1 MAQQSIYL
9 DRKIVPLN
17 IIMKKIIV
25 FASLIIS
32 CYLVNAQSAK
42 AEWVVLKSN
51 NLKCWECKDVLDK
64 YLTKE
69 KENTEGGIVQW
80 KINLL
85 QGEVRIQFLPD
96 RTSADEV
103 RVSVNNA
110 GFDTDNDKAL
120 DEAYKNL
127 PPSCK
132 RAAEGGGPQLRK
144 PCHVKP
150 FL

>member
-1 MAQQSIYL
+1 MC
-9 DRKIVPLN
+9 LN
-17 IIMKKIIV
+17 IVMKKIIV
-25 FASLIIS
+25 AVLFLIFAHNAS
-32 CYLVNAQSAK
+32 AQSAK
-42 AEWVVLKSN
+42 SEWVILKSN

-103 RVSVNNA
+103 RAAVNNA
-110 GFDTDNDKAL
+110 GFDTDKEKAL
-120 DEAYKNL
+120 DEAYKKL

-132 RAAEGGGPQLRK
+132 RAEEGGGPQLRK
-144 PCHVKP
+144 PCHIKP
-150 FL
+150 YL

>member
-1 MAQQSIYL
+1 
-9 DRKIVPLN
+9 
-17 IIMKKIIV
+17 MKKIFVAVLFLI
-25 FASLIIS
+25 FAHTSS
-32 CYLVNAQSAK
+32 AQSAK
-42 AEWVVLKSN
+42 AEWVILKSN

-69 KENTEGGIVQW
+69 KDNTEGGIVQW

-103 RVSVNNA
+103 RAAVNNA
-110 GFDTDNDKAL
+110 GFDTDKEKAL
-120 DEAYKNL
+120 DEAYKKL

-132 RAAEGGGPQLRK
+132 RAEEGGGPQLRK
-144 PCHVKP
+144 PCHLKP
-150 FL
+150 YL

>member
-1 MAQQSIYL
+1 MKQIIIAAILLIGFYNATAQT
-9 DRKIVPLN
+9 
-17 IIMKKIIV
+17 
-25 FASLIIS
+25 
-32 CYLVNAQSAK
+32 AK
-42 AEWVVLKSN
+42 AEWLIFKSN

-69 KENTEGGIVQW
+69 KDNTDGGIVQW

-103 RVSVNNA
+103 RVAVNNA
-110 GFDTDNDKAL
+110 GFDTDNEKAL
-120 DEAYKNL
+120 DEAYIKL

-132 RAAEGGGPQLRK
+132 RSAEGGGPQLRK
-144 PCHVKP
+144 PCHIKP
-150 FL
+150 YL

>member
-1 MAQQSIYL
+1 M
-9 DRKIVPLN
+9 PLN
-17 IIMKKIIV
+17 MDMKKIIV
-25 FASLIIS
+25 ALLLLISVNHAS
-32 CYLVNAQSAK
+32 AQSAK
-42 AEWVVLKSN
+42 AEWVLLKSN

-103 RVSVNNA
+103 RAAINNA
-110 GFDTDNDKAL
+110 GFDTDKEKAL
-120 DEAYKNL
+120 DEAYKKL

-132 RAAEGGGPQLRK
+132 RAEEGGGPQLRK

-150 FL
+150 YL

>member
-1 MAQQSIYL
+1 M
-9 DRKIVPLN
+9 PLN
-17 IIMKKIIV
+17 FVMKKIFV
-25 FASLIIS
+25 AVLLLVVAHTAS
-32 CYLVNAQSAK
+32 AQSAK
-42 AEWVVLKSN
+42 AEWVILKSN

-103 RVSVNNA
+103 RVAVNNA
-110 GFDTDNDKAL
+110 GFDTDKEKAL
-120 DEAYKNL
+120 DETYKKL

-132 RAAEGGGPQLRK
+132 RAEEGGGPQLRK

-150 FL
+150 YL

>member
-1 MAQQSIYL
+1 MPL
-9 DRKIVPLN
+9 HIV
-17 IIMKKIIV
+17 MKKIFVAVLFLIV
-25 FASLIIS
+25 VHTAS
-32 CYLVNAQSAK
+32 AQSAK
-42 AEWVVLKSN
+42 AEWVILKSN

-103 RVSVNNA
+103 RAAVNNA
-110 GFDTDNDKAL
+110 GFDTDKEKAL
-120 DEAYKNL
+120 DEAYKKL

-132 RAAEGGGPQLRK
+132 RAEEGGGPQLRK

-150 FL
+150 YL

>member
-1 MAQQSIYL
+1 M
-9 DRKIVPLN
+9 PLN
-17 IIMKKIIV
+17 MDMKKIIV
-25 FASLIIS
+25 ALLLLISVNHAS
-32 CYLVNAQSAK
+32 AQSAK
-42 AEWVVLKSN
+42 AEWVLLKSN

-103 RVSVNNA
+103 RAAVNNA
-110 GFDTDNDKAL
+110 GFDTDKEKAL
-120 DEAYKNL
+120 DEAYKKL

-132 RAAEGGGPQLRK
+132 RAEEGGGPQLRK
-144 PCHVKP
+144 PFHVKP
-150 FL
+150 YL

>member
-1 MAQQSIYL
+1 M
-9 DRKIVPLN
+9 PLN
-17 IIMKKIIV
+17 MDMKKIIV
-25 FASLIIS
+25 ALLLLIS
-32 CYLVNAQSAK
+32 VNHTSAQSAK
-42 AEWVVLKSN
+42 AEWVILKSN

-103 RVSVNNA
+103 RAAVNNA
-110 GFDTDNDKAL
+110 GFDTDKEKAL
-120 DEAYKNL
+120 DEAYKKL

-132 RAAEGGGPQLRK
+132 RAEEGGGPQLRK

-150 FL
+150 YL

>member
-1 MAQQSIYL
+1 M
-9 DRKIVPLN
+9 PLN
-17 IIMKKIIV
+17 MDMKKIIV
-25 FASLIIS
+25 ALLLLISVNHAS
-32 CYLVNAQSAK
+32 AQSAK
-42 AEWVVLKSN
+42 AEWVILKSN

-103 RVSVNNA
+103 RAAVNNA
-110 GFDTDNDKAL
+110 GFDTDKEKAL
-120 DEAYKNL
+120 DEAYKKL

-132 RAAEGGGPQLRK
+132 RAEEGGGPQLRK

-150 FL
+150 YL

>member
-1 MAQQSIYL
+1 MRFWFSI
-9 DRKIVPLN
+9 
-17 IIMKKIIV
+17 
-25 FASLIIS
+25 F
-32 CYLVNAQSAK
+32 
-42 AEWVVLKSN
+42 KSN

-69 KENTEGGIVQW
+69 KENSEGGIVQW

-96 RTSADEV
+96 RTSADEI
-103 RVSVNNA
+103 RTAVNNA
-110 GFDTDNDKAL
+110 GFDTDNEKAL
-120 DEAYKNL
+120 DEAYKKL

-132 RAAEGGGPQLRK
+132 RATEGGGPQLHK

-150 FL
+150 YL

>member
-1 MAQQSIYL
+1 M

-17 IIMKKIIV
+17 IVMKKIIIAFICIV
-25 FASLIIS
+25 SVHAVS
-32 CYLVNAQSAK
+32 AQSAK
-42 AEWVVLKSN
+42 SEWVILKSN

-69 KENTEGGIVQW
+69 KDNTEGGIVQW

-103 RVSVNNA
+103 RAAVNNA
-110 GFDTDNDKAL
+110 GFDTDNEKAL
-120 DEAYKNL
+120 DEAYKKL

-144 PCHVKP
+144 PCHIKP
-150 FL
+150 YL

>member
-1 MAQQSIYL
+1 MPS
-9 DRKIVPLN
+9 N
-17 IIMKKIIV
+17 SIMKKIIV
-25 FASLIIS
+25 ALLVLISVYDAS
-32 CYLVNAQSAK
+32 AQSAK

-69 KENTEGGIVQW
+69 KDNTDGGIVQW

-85 QGEVRIQFLPD
+85 QGEVRIQYLPD

-103 RVSVNNA
+103 RAAVNNA
-110 GFDTDNDKAL
+110 GFDTDKEKAL
-120 DEAYKNL
+120 DEAYKKL

-132 RAAEGGGPQLRK
+132 RSEEGGGPQLRK

>member
-1 MAQQSIYL
+1 
-9 DRKIVPLN
+9 
-17 IIMKKIIV
+17 MKKIFVALLFLIV
-25 FASLIIS
+25 AHTAS
-32 CYLVNAQSAK
+32 AQSAK
-42 AEWVVLKSN
+42 AEWVILKSN

-69 KENTEGGIVQW
+69 KDNTEGGIVQW

-103 RVSVNNA
+103 RAAVNNA
-110 GFDTDNDKAL
+110 GFDTDNEKAL
-120 DEAYKNL
+120 DEAYKKL

-132 RAAEGGGPQLRK
+132 RAEEGGGPQLRK

-150 FL
+150 YL

>member
-1 MAQQSIYL
+1 
-9 DRKIVPLN
+9 
-17 IIMKKIIV
+17 MKKII
-25 FASLIIS
+25 ASILFLIVVHTAS
-32 CYLVNAQSAK
+32 AQSAK
-42 AEWVVLKSN
+42 AEWVILKSN

-103 RVSVNNA
+103 RVAVNNA
-110 GFDTDNDKAL
+110 GFDTDNEKAL
-120 DEAYKNL
+120 DEAYKKL

-132 RAAEGGGPQLRK
+132 RAAEGGGPQLHK

-150 FL
+150 YL

>member
-1 MAQQSIYL
+1 
-9 DRKIVPLN
+9 
-17 IIMKKIIV
+17 MKKTF
-25 FASLIIS
+25 FAILFLIIG
-32 CYLVNAQSAK
+32 YTAFAQSAK
-42 AEWVVLKSN
+42 AEWVILKSN

-69 KENTEGGIVQW
+69 KENTERGIVQW

-103 RVSVNNA
+103 RAAVNNA
-110 GFDTDNDKAL
+110 GFDTDNEKAL
-120 DEAYKNL
+120 DEAYKKL

-132 RAAEGGGPQLRK
+132 RAAEGGGPQLHK

-150 FL
+150 YL

>member
-1 MAQQSIYL
+1 MPSNSIM
-9 DRKIVPLN
+9 N
-17 IIMKKIIV
+17 KIIV
-25 FASLIIS
+25 ALLVLISVYDAS
-32 CYLVNAQSAK
+32 AQSAK

-69 KENTEGGIVQW
+69 KDNTDGGIVQW

-85 QGEVRIQFLPD
+85 QGEVRIQYLPD

-103 RVSVNNA
+103 RAAVNNA
-110 GFDTDNDKAL
+110 GFDTDKEKAL
-120 DEAYKNL
+120 DEAYKKL

-132 RAAEGGGPQLRK
+132 RAEEGGGPQLRK

>member
-1 MAQQSIYL
+1 
-9 DRKIVPLN
+9 
-17 IIMKKIIV
+17 MKKIIV
-25 FASLIIS
+25 ALLVLISVNDAS
-32 CYLVNAQSAK
+32 AQSAK

-69 KENTEGGIVQW
+69 KDNTDGGIVQW

-85 QGEVRIQFLPD
+85 QGEVRIQYLPD

-103 RVSVNNA
+103 RAAVNNA
-110 GFDTDNDKAL
+110 GFDTDKEKAL
-120 DEAYKNL
+120 DEAYKKL

-132 RAAEGGGPQLRK
+132 RAEEGGGPQLRK

>member
-1 MAQQSIYL
+1 
-9 DRKIVPLN
+9 
-17 IIMKKIIV
+17 MKKIIV
-25 FASLIIS
+25 FAAFIFS
-32 CYLVNAQSAK
+32 CYSVTAQSAK
-42 AEWVVLKSN
+42 AEWIILKSN

-69 KENTEGGIVQW
+69 KDNTDGGIVQW

-103 RVSVNNA
+103 RTSVNNA

-120 DEAYKNL
+120 DEAYKQL

-150 FL
+150 YL

>member
-1 MAQQSIYL
+1 
-9 DRKIVPLN
+9 
-17 IIMKKIIV
+17 MKKLF
-25 FASLIIS
+25 FAILLMSALQKAS
-32 CYLVNAQSAK
+32 AQSAK
-42 AEWVVLKSN
+42 AEWVILKSN

-69 KENTEGGIVQW
+69 KDNTDGGIVQW

-103 RVSVNNA
+103 RAAVNNA
-110 GFDTDNDKAL
+110 GFDTDKEKAL
-120 DEAYKNL
+120 DEAYKKL

-132 RAAEGGGPQLRK
+132 RAEEGGGPQLRK
-144 PCHVKP
+144 PCHIKP
-150 FL
+150 YL

>member
-1 MAQQSIYL
+1 
-9 DRKIVPLN
+9 
-17 IIMKKIIV
+17 MKKIIV
-25 FASLIIS
+25 AVLFLIVSHTAS
-32 CYLVNAQSAK
+32 AQSAK
-42 AEWVVLKSN
+42 AEWVILKSN

-85 QGEVRIQFLPD
+85 QGEVCIQFLPD

-103 RVSVNNA
+103 RAAVNNA
-110 GFDTDNDKAL
+110 GFDTDKEKAL
-120 DEAYKNL
+120 DEAYKKL

-132 RAAEGGGPQLRK
+132 RAEEGGGPQLRK

-150 FL
+150 YL

>member
-1 MAQQSIYL
+1 M
-9 DRKIVPLN
+9 PLN
-17 IIMKKIIV
+17 MDMKKIIV
-25 FASLIIS
+25 ALLLLISVNHAS
-32 CYLVNAQSAK
+32 AQSAK
-42 AEWVVLKSN
+42 AEWVILKSN

-103 RVSVNNA
+103 RAAINNA
-110 GFDTDNDKAL
+110 GFDTDKEKAL
-120 DEAYKNL
+120 DEAYKKL

-132 RAAEGGGPQLRK
+132 RAEEGGGPQLRK

-150 FL
+150 YL

>member
-1 MAQQSIYL
+1 M
-9 DRKIVPLN
+9 PLN
-17 IIMKKIIV
+17 FVMKKIFVALLFLIV
-25 FASLIIS
+25 AHTAS
-32 CYLVNAQSAK
+32 AQSAK
-42 AEWVVLKSN
+42 AEWVILKSN

-103 RVSVNNA
+103 RAAVNNA
-110 GFDTDNDKAL
+110 GFDTDKEKAL
-120 DEAYKNL
+120 DEAYKKL

-132 RAAEGGGPQLRK
+132 RAEEGGGPQLRK

-150 FL
+150 YL

>member
-1 MAQQSIYL
+1 M
-9 DRKIVPLN
+9 PLN
-17 IIMKKIIV
+17 MDMKKIIV
-25 FASLIIS
+25 ALLLLIS
-32 CYLVNAQSAK
+32 VNHVSAQSAK
-42 AEWVVLKSN
+42 AEWVILKSN

-103 RVSVNNA
+103 RAAINNA
-110 GFDTDNDKAL
+110 GFDTDKEKAL
-120 DEAYKNL
+120 DEAYKKL

-132 RAAEGGGPQLRK
+132 RAEEGGGPQLRK

-150 FL
+150 YL

>member
-1 MAQQSIYL
+1 M

-17 IIMKKIIV
+17 IDMKKIIL
-25 FASLIIS
+25 ALICIIS
-32 CYLVNAQSAK
+32 VNAVSAQSAK
-42 AEWVVLKSN
+42 AEWIILKSN

-96 RTSADEV
+96 RTSADDV
-103 RVSVNNA
+103 RTSVNNA
-110 GFDTDNDKAL
+110 GFDTDNEKAL
-120 DEAYKNL
+120 DEAYKKL

-150 FL
+150 YL

>member
-1 MAQQSIYL
+1 
-9 DRKIVPLN
+9 
-17 IIMKKIIV
+17 MKKIIV
-25 FASLIIS
+25 AVLFLIVSHTAS
-32 CYLVNAQSAK
+32 AQSAK
-42 AEWVVLKSN
+42 AEWVILKSN

-85 QGEVRIQFLPD
+85 QGDVRIQYLPD

-103 RVSVNNA
+103 RAAVNNA
-110 GFDTDNDKAL
+110 GFDTDNEKAL
-120 DEAYKNL
+120 DEAYKKL

-132 RAAEGGGPQLRK
+132 RAAEGGGPQLHK

-150 FL
+150 YL

>member
-1 MAQQSIYL
+1 MPIN
-9 DRKIVPLN
+9 IV
-17 IIMKKIIV
+17 MKKIFVAVLFLIV
-25 FASLIIS
+25 AHTAS
-32 CYLVNAQSAK
+32 AQSAK
-42 AEWVVLKSN
+42 AEWVILKSN

-69 KENTEGGIVQW
+69 KDNTEGGIVQW

-103 RVSVNNA
+103 RAAVNNA
-110 GFDTDNDKAL
+110 GFDTDNEKAL
-120 DEAYKNL
+120 DEAYKKL

-132 RAAEGGGPQLRK
+132 RAEEGGGPQLRK

-150 FL
+150 YL

>member
-1 MAQQSIYL
+1 M
-9 DRKIVPLN
+9 PLN
-17 IIMKKIIV
+17 FVMKKIFVAVLFLIV
-25 FASLIIS
+25 AHTAS
-32 CYLVNAQSAK
+32 AQSAK
-42 AEWVVLKSN
+42 AEWVILKSN

-69 KENTEGGIVQW
+69 KDNTEGGIVQW

-103 RVSVNNA
+103 RAAVNNA
-110 GFDTDNDKAL
+110 GFDTDNEKAL
-120 DEAYKNL
+120 DEAYKKL

-132 RAAEGGGPQLRK
+132 RAEEGGGPQLRK

-150 FL
+150 YL

>member
-1 MAQQSIYL
+1 MPIN
-9 DRKIVPLN
+9 IV
-17 IIMKKIIV
+17 MKKIFVAVLFLIV
-25 FASLIIS
+25 AHTAS
-32 CYLVNAQSAK
+32 AQSAK
-42 AEWVVLKSN
+42 SEWVILKSN

-69 KENTEGGIVQW
+69 KDNTEGGIVQW

-103 RVSVNNA
+103 RAAVNNA
-110 GFDTDNDKAL
+110 GFDTDKEKAL
-120 DEAYKNL
+120 DEAYKKL

-132 RAAEGGGPQLRK
+132 RAEEGGGPQLRK

-150 FL
+150 YL

>member
-1 MAQQSIYL
+1 MSL
-9 DRKIVPLN
+9 H

-25 FASLIIS
+25 AVLFLIVTHTAS
-32 CYLVNAQSAK
+32 AQSAK
-42 AEWVVLKSN
+42 AEWVILKSN

-103 RVSVNNA
+103 RAAVNNA
-110 GFDTDNDKAL
+110 GFDTDKEKAL
-120 DEAYKNL
+120 DEAYKKL

-132 RAAEGGGPQLRK
+132 RAEEGGGPQLRK

-150 FL
+150 YL

>member
-1 MAQQSIYL
+1 MPS
-9 DRKIVPLN
+9 N
-17 IIMKKIIV
+17 SIMKKIIV
-25 FASLIIS
+25 ALLVLISVNDAS
-32 CYLVNAQSAK
+32 AQSAK

-69 KENTEGGIVQW
+69 KDNTDGGIVQW

-85 QGEVRIQFLPD
+85 QGEVRIQYLPD

-103 RVSVNNA
+103 RAAVNNA
-110 GFDTDNDKAL
+110 GFDTDKEKAL
-120 DEAYKNL
+120 DEAYKKL

-132 RAAEGGGPQLRK
+132 RAEEGGGPQLRK

>member
-1 MAQQSIYL
+1 M
-9 DRKIVPLN
+9 PLN
-17 IIMKKIIV
+17 FVMKKIFVAVLFLIV
-25 FASLIIS
+25 AHTAS
-32 CYLVNAQSAK
+32 AQSAK
-42 AEWVVLKSN
+42 AEWVILKSN

-64 YLTKE
+64 YLSKE

-103 RVSVNNA
+103 RAAVNNA
-110 GFDTDNDKAL
+110 GFDTDKEKAL
-120 DEAYKNL
+120 DEAYKKL

-132 RAAEGGGPQLRK
+132 RAEEGGGPQLRK

-150 FL
+150 YL

>member
-1 MAQQSIYL
+1 M
-9 DRKIVPLN
+9 PLN
-17 IIMKKIIV
+17 FVMKKIFVAVLFLIV
-25 FASLIIS
+25 AHTAS
-32 CYLVNAQSAK
+32 AQSAK
-42 AEWVVLKSN
+42 AEWVILKSN

-103 RVSVNNA
+103 RVAVNNA
-110 GFDTDNDKAL
+110 GFDTDKEKAL
-120 DEAYKNL
+120 DEAYKKL

-132 RAAEGGGPQLRK
+132 RAEEGGGPQLRK

-150 FL
+150 YL

>member
-1 MAQQSIYL
+1 M
-9 DRKIVPLN
+9 PLN
-17 IIMKKIIV
+17 FVMKKIFVALLFLIV
-25 FASLIIS
+25 AHTAS
-32 CYLVNAQSAK
+32 AQSAK
-42 AEWVVLKSN
+42 AEWVILKSN

-69 KENTEGGIVQW
+69 KDNTEGGIVQW

-103 RVSVNNA
+103 RAAVNNA
-110 GFDTDNDKAL
+110 GFDTDKEKAL
-120 DEAYKNL
+120 DEAYKKL

-132 RAAEGGGPQLRK
+132 RAEEGGGPQLRK

-150 FL
+150 YL

>member
-1 MAQQSIYL
+1 
-9 DRKIVPLN
+9 
-17 IIMKKIIV
+17 MKKIIV
-25 FASLIIS
+25 FTAFIFS
-32 CYLVNAQSAK
+32 CYSVTAQSAK
-42 AEWVVLKSN
+42 AEWVILKSN

-69 KENTEGGIVQW
+69 KDNTDGGIVQW

-103 RVSVNNA
+103 RTSVNNA

-120 DEAYKNL
+120 DEVYKKL

-150 FL
+150 YL

>member
-1 MAQQSIYL
+1 
-9 DRKIVPLN
+9 
-17 IIMKKIIV
+17 MKKIIV
-25 FASLIIS
+25 ALLVLISVYDAS
-32 CYLVNAQSAK
+32 AQSAK

-69 KENTEGGIVQW
+69 KDNTDGGIVQW

-85 QGEVRIQFLPD
+85 QGEVRIQYLPD

-103 RVSVNNA
+103 RAAVNNA
-110 GFDTDNDKAL
+110 GFDTDKEKAL
-120 DEAYKNL
+120 DEAYKKL

-132 RAAEGGGPQLRK
+132 RAEEGGGPQLRK

>member
-1 MAQQSIYL
+1 MSLY
-9 DRKIVPLN
+9 IV
-17 IIMKKIIV
+17 MKKIIV
-25 FASLIIS
+25 AVLFLIVAHTAS
-32 CYLVNAQSAK
+32 AQSAK
-42 AEWVVLKSN
+42 AEWVILKSN

-103 RVSVNNA
+103 RAAVNNA
-110 GFDTDNDKAL
+110 GFDTDKEKAL
-120 DEAYKNL
+120 DEAYKKL

-132 RAAEGGGPQLRK
+132 RAEEGGGPQLRK

-150 FL
+150 YL